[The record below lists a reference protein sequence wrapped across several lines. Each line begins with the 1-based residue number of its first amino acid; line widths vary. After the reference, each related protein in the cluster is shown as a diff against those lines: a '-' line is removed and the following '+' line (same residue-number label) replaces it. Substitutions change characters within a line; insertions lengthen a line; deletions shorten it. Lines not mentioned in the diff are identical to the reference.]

1 MFCKIFTFVCH
12 NSDDASWSRRAPTE
26 IVCTLKDLSG
36 VKITE
41 EYLKHGIMGTGIPAG
56 GC

>member
-1 MFCKIFTFVCH
+1 MIVMML
-12 NSDDASWSRRAPTE
+12 RGRAPTE

-56 GC
+56 RLLRYRI

>member
-12 NSDDASWSRRAPTE
+12 YSDDASWSRRAPTE

-36 VKITE
+36 VKIAE
-41 EYLKHGIMGTGIPAG
+41 EYLKTF
-56 GC
+56 